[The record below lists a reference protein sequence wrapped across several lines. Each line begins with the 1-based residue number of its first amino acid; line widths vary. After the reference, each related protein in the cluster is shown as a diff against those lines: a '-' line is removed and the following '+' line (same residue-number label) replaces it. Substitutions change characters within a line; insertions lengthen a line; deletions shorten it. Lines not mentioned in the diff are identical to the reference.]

1 MNVQEH
7 EQKIR
12 QLNERCISGI
22 ATREEIQAEISRLLC
37 EDNLAF
43 RLQERL
49 VQQINE
55 KISSKLKERL
65 SEREYFLKRDELEN
79 QIIQG
84 GFPYAFF
91 QESTLE
97 EIENLNIDVLDKKTL
112 MLIVIQALKSYID
125 NGLENDPKAV
135 LLHKLYLQLKEEL
148 RSILPFQSNCED
160 GFTEYLASKSE
171 RTEYE
176 NARQTG
182 SVCLKCGSH
191 NVRSKG
197 AEWVCLDCNKR
208 FRKH

>member
-1 MNVQEH
+1 MKVQEH
-7 EQKIR
+7 EQKLR
-12 QLNERCISGI
+12 ELNERYLAGKLTRSGV
-22 ATREEIQAEISRLLC
+22 QAEISRLLY

-79 QIIQG
+79 QIIQS
-84 GFPYAFF
+84 GFPFAFF
-91 QESTLE
+91 QEVTLE
-97 EIENLNIDVLDKKTL
+97 EIEAIRIGIIDSKTL
-112 MLIVIQALKSYID
+112 IFIVIEALKSYVD
-125 NGLENDPKAV
+125 NELENDPKAV

-171 RTEYE
+171 RTELE

-182 SVCLKCGSH
+182 KVCLKCGSH
-191 NVRSKG
+191 DIVSKG
-197 AEWVCLDCNKR
+197 AEWQCRDCGKR